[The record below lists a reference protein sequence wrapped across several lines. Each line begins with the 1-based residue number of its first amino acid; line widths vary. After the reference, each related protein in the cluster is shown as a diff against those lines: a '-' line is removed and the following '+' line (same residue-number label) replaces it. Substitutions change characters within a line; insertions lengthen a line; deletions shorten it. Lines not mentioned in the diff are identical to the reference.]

1 MLSDQ
6 QGILILISSYLYLQ
20 GPPFKD
26 IQIKMNFDFVAQQ
39 ARYFVKVAPLDGEQK
54 SFAIW
59 ETNFIESY
67 RQGKYKVK
75 VAPIYEIK
83 LIK

>member
-1 MLSDQ
+1 
-6 QGILILISSYLYLQ
+6 
-20 GPPFKD
+20 
-26 IQIKMNFDFVAQQ
+26 MNFDFVAQQ